1 MVGAKSAG
9 EMAWAVED
17 TLNRVL
23 SGSIQLT
30 PTVQK
35 FAQAVLNV
43 YQYALYPKFKH
54 VQQLDLDLRPMVLL
68 GQQLQQQ
75 ISPEPALEELLALAD
90 HLTAEGQMTGLELAD
105 NEPSEVELTIAP
117 VEVPVRSDI
126 EETVA
131 IFIEE
136 AEEHLDTI
144 ATFLRTEDEKSQD
157 YNALIRAIHTLRGS
171 SSMAQIEQILKP
183 VPRWN
188 ICSKL
193 CYRMKL
199 LLLQRNCFADSV
211 CGVRGDYLHLLRQG
225 NTAKL
230 DAVYATFE
238 RVWHDYGFAVTET
251 NSIQTQGLVSKL
263 VELDIDLLLDA
274 EFEFDKRAQVDY
286 PEYIQALSQQAAEL
300 LAHTESRAAQGIHEF
315 TADLKSTYDALLEKP
330 VLLNSDYAYELFAQ
344 AHQEFIHLFDTLA
357 AGQRVILNDE
367 IQKYSV
373 NCLHLCSRI
382 SRYLLKI
389 LAIRMLS

>member
-1 MVGAKSAG
+1 RRHFHTLKGSGRMVGAKSAG

-35 FAQAVLNV
+35 FAQAALDV
-43 YQYALYPKFKH
+43 YQYTLYPKFKQIQ
-54 VQQLDLDLRPMVLL
+54 VLDVDLRPMVLL

-105 NEPSEVELTIAP
+105 NEPSEAELTIAPP

-126 EETVA
+126 EETVT

-136 AEEHLDTI
+136 AEEHLETI

-171 SSMAQIEQILKP
+171 SSMAQIDQIFEAS
-183 VPRWN
+183 
-188 ICSKL
+188 SKVEHL
-193 CYRMKL
+193 FKT
-199 LLLQRNCFADSV
+199 LLQDEIVSTSKETALLIQYAEFVS
-211 CGVRGDYLHLLRQG
+211 DYLHLLRQG

-238 RVWHDYGFAVTET
+238 RVWNDYGFAVT
-251 NSIQTQGLVSKL
+251 
-263 VELDIDLLLDA
+263 
-274 EFEFDKRAQVDY
+274 
-286 PEYIQALSQQAAEL
+286 
-300 LAHTESRAAQGIHEF
+300 
-315 TADLKSTYDALLEKP
+315 
-330 VLLNSDYAYELFAQ
+330 
-344 AHQEFIHLFDTLA
+344 
-357 AGQRVILNDE
+357 
-367 IQKYSV
+367 
-373 NCLHLCSRI
+373 
-382 SRYLLKI
+382 
-389 LAIRMLS
+389 